1 MSDVRAVPGASSGGS
16 SGVSSGA
23 PTVVAERAVP
33 RSGRLGYFLRRNPRV
48 LLGGAVVVL
57 LIVLAIMA
65 PLIVPYDPIDV
76 DPTQGLE
83 PPSLKHWL
91 GTDDL
96 GRDVLSRVL
105 MGARVSLT
113 VGIISVVIGL
123 VVGVSIGLA
132 AGYLGGAVD
141 LLMMRII
148 DALLAFPGLLLAI
161 SITAAL
167 GPQIWNAMI
176 AIGIVAIPAYTRL
189 TRAQVLSVREREFV
203 TATRAL
209 GATGSRIVFKHILP
223 NISNALVVQASL
235 STAFAILAEASLS
248 FLGLGAQPPTP
259 SWGQDIN
266 YSQRYLTN
274 MMWWMSAGPGI
285 AIFLAVLS
293 FNFLGDALRDAL
305 DPHLRRRA

>member
-1 MSDVRAVPGASSGGS
+1 MGS
-16 SGVSSGA
+16 
-23 PTVVAERAVP
+23 
-33 RSGRLGYFLRRNPRV
+33 
-48 LLGGAVVVL
+48 
-57 LIVLAIMA
+57 
-65 PLIVPYDPIDV
+65 
-76 DPTQGLE
+76 
-83 PPSLKHWL
+83 
-91 GTDDL
+91 
-96 GRDVLSRVL
+96 
-105 MGARVSLT
+105 RVSLT
-113 VGIISVVIGL
+113 VGLISVSIGL
-123 VVGVSIGLA
+123 IVGVSVGLA
-132 AGYLGGAVD
+132 AGYLGGTVD
-141 LLMMRII
+141 LVAMRVI
-148 DALLAFPGLLLAI
+148 DALLAFPGLLLAV

-176 AIGIVAIPAYTRL
+176 AIGVVAIPAYTRL
-189 TRAQVLSVREREFV
+189 TRAQVLSIREREYV

-209 GATGSRIVFKHILP
+209 GASSWRIVFGHILP
-223 NISNALVVQASL
+223 NISNSLVVQASL

>member
-1 MSDVRAVPGASSGGS
+1 MSDVRSGTRPVANVPI
-16 SGVSSGA
+16 
-23 PTVVAERAVP
+23 PVAQRVTP
-33 RSGRLGYFLRRNPRV
+33 MRGRLGYFVRRNPRV
-48 LLGGAVVVL
+48 LLGGVVVL
-57 LIVLAIMA
+57 LLILLAVLAPAIT
-65 PLIVPYDPIDV
+65 PYDPTEV
-76 DPTQGLE
+76 DPSQGLQA
-83 PPSLKHWL
+83 PSLKHWM

-96 GRDVLSRVL
+96 GRDVLTRVL
-105 MGARVSLT
+105 WGARVSLS
-113 VGIISVVIGL
+113 VGLISVSIGL
-123 VVGVSIGLA
+123 LVGVSLGLA

-141 LLMMRII
+141 LFAMRVI
-148 DALLAFPGLLLAI
+148 DALLAFPALRLAS

-167 GPQIWNAMI
+167 GPQLQNAMI
-176 AIGIVAIPAYTRL
+176 AIGVVAIPAYTRL
-189 TRAQVLSVREREFV
+189 TRAQVLSVREREYV
-203 TATRAL
+203 TAVRAV
-209 GATGSRIVFKHILP
+209 GASSWRIVLKHILP
-223 NISNALVVQASL
+223 NISNPIVVQASL

-248 FLGLGAQPPTP
+248 FLGLGSQPPTP

>member
-1 MSDVRAVPGASSGGS
+1 MSDARSDVRTAGVALPASRAAAPARGRVWYF
-16 SGVSSGA
+16 VS
-23 PTVVAERAVP
+23 
-33 RSGRLGYFLRRNPRV
+33 RNPRV
-48 LLGGAVVVL
+48 LIGGGVVVL
-57 LIVLAIMA
+57 LVLLALLA
-65 PLIVPYDPIDV
+65 PVIAPYDPTEV

-83 PPSLKHWL
+83 APGLKHWM

-105 MGARVSLT
+105 WGARVSLS
-113 VGIISVVIGL
+113 VGLISVSIGL
-123 VVGVSIGLA
+123 LVGVSLGLA
-132 AGYLGGAVD
+132 AGYLGGTVD
-141 LLMMRII
+141 LLAMRVI
-148 DALLAFPGLLLAI
+148 DALLAFPALLLAI

-167 GPQIWNAMI
+167 GPQIQNAMI
-176 AIGIVAIPAYTRL
+176 AIGIVAIPSYTRL
-189 TRAQVLSVREREFV
+189 TRAQVLSAREREYV
-203 TATRAL
+203 TAVRAV
-209 GATGSRIVFKHILP
+209 GASSWRIVLRHILP
-223 NISNALVVQASL
+223 NISNPIVVQASL

-285 AIFLAVLS
+285 AIFLAVLA

-305 DPHLRRRA
+305 DPQFRRRA

>member
-1 MSDVRAVPGASSGGS
+1 M
-16 SGVSSGA
+16 SGA
-23 PTVVAERAVP
+23 GAVTSTPLPAAQRASRP
-33 RSGRLGYFLRRNPRV
+33 IRGRLTYFLRRNPRV
-48 LLGGAVVVL
+48 LLGGVVVL
-57 LIVLAIMA
+57 LLVLVAILA
-65 PLIVPYDPIDV
+65 PAIVPYDPIEV
-76 DPTQGLE
+76 NPSESLE
-83 PPSLKHWL
+83 PPSLQHWL

-105 MGARVSLT
+105 LGARVSLS
-113 VGIISVVIGL
+113 VGLISVSIGL
-123 VVGVSIGLA
+123 IVGVSVGLA
-132 AGYLGGAVD
+132 AGYLGGPVD
-141 LLMMRII
+141 LLAMRVI
-148 DALLAFPGLLLAI
+148 DALLAFPALLLAI

-176 AIGIVAIPAYTRL
+176 AIGVVAIPAYTRL
-189 TRAQVLSVREREFV
+189 TRAQVLSIREREFV
-203 TATRAL
+203 TATRAI
-209 GATGSRIVFKHILP
+209 GASSWRIAFRHILP
-223 NISNALVVQASL
+223 NISNSLVVQASL

-266 YSQRYLTN
+266 YSQRYLSN
-274 MMWWMSAGPGI
+274 MMWWMSAGPGL

>member
-1 MSDVRAVPGASSGGS
+1 MSDARAASE
-16 SGVSSGA
+16 A
-23 PTVVAERAVP
+23 PSAVAQRVAP
-33 RSGRLGYFLRRNPRV
+33 RRGRLGYFLRRNPRV
-48 LLGGAVVVL
+48 LLGGGVVVAL
-57 LIVLAIMA
+57 LVIALLA
-65 PLIVPYDPIDV
+65 PWLVPYDPIDV
-76 DPTQGLE
+76 DPSQGLDA
-83 PPSLKHWL
+83 PSFKHLL

-96 GRDVLSRVL
+96 GRDVFSRVVL
-105 MGARVSLT
+105 GSRISLS
-113 VGIISVVIGL
+113 VGIISVCIGL

-141 LLMMRII
+141 LLAMRVI
-148 DALLAFPGLLLAI
+148 DALLAFPALLLAI

-189 TRAQVLSVREREFV
+189 TRAQVLSVREREYV
-203 TATRAL
+203 TATRAV
-209 GATGSRIVFKHILP
+209 GATSWRIVTRHILP
-223 NISNALVVQASL
+223 NISNSLVVQASL

-274 MMWWMSAGPGI
+274 MLWWMSAGPGI

-305 DPHLRRRA
+305 DPHLSRRA

>member
-1 MSDVRAVPGASSGGS
+1 MSDVRSGTRPVANVPI
-16 SGVSSGA
+16 
-23 PTVVAERAVP
+23 PVAQRVTP
-33 RSGRLGYFLRRNPRV
+33 MRGRLGYFVRRNPRV
-48 LLGGAVVVL
+48 LLGGVVVL
-57 LIVLAIMA
+57 LLILLAVLAPAIT
-65 PLIVPYDPIDV
+65 PYDPTEV
-76 DPTQGLE
+76 DPSQGLQA
-83 PPSLKHWL
+83 PSLKHWM

-96 GRDVLSRVL
+96 GRDVLTRVL
-105 MGARVSLT
+105 WGARVSLS
-113 VGIISVVIGL
+113 VGLISVSIGL
-123 VVGVSIGLA
+123 LVGVSLGLA

-141 LLMMRII
+141 LFAMRVI
-148 DALLAFPGLLLAI
+148 DALLAFPALLLAI

-167 GPQIWNAMI
+167 GPQLQNAMI
-176 AIGIVAIPAYTRL
+176 AIGVVAIPAYTRL
-189 TRAQVLSVREREFV
+189 TRAQVLSVREREYV
-203 TATRAL
+203 TAVRAV
-209 GATGSRIVFKHILP
+209 GASSWRIVLKHILP
-223 NISNALVVQASL
+223 NISNPIVVQASL

-248 FLGLGAQPPTP
+248 FLGLGSQPPTP

>member
-1 MSDVRAVPGASSGGS
+1 MSQAGAM
-16 SGVSSGA
+16 SGVRL
-23 PTVVAERAVP
+23 PTE
-33 RSGRLGYFLRRNPRV
+33 GRVSTRPGRVRYFLRRNPRV
-48 LLGGAVVVL
+48 LIGGSVVVL
-57 LIVLAIMA
+57 LALIALLA
-65 PLIVPYDPIDV
+65 PYIVPYDPIDV
-76 DPTQGLE
+76 DPSQSLE
-83 PPSLKHWL
+83 APSLKHLL

-96 GRDVLSRVL
+96 GRDVFSRVM
-105 MGARVSLT
+105 MGSRVSLS
-113 VGIISVVIGL
+113 VGLISVTIGL
-123 VVGVSIGLA
+123 VLGVSIGLA
-132 AGYLGGAVD
+132 AGYLGGTVD
-141 LLMMRII
+141 LLAMRAI
-148 DALLAFPGLLLAI
+148 DALLSFPALLLAI

-167 GPQIWNAMI
+167 GPQLWNSMI
-176 AIGIVAIPAYTRL
+176 AIGVVAIPAYTRL
-189 TRAQVLSVREREFV
+189 TRAQVLSIREREYV

-209 GATGSRIVFKHILP
+209 GASSWRIVFRHILP
-223 NISNALVVQASL
+223 NVSNSLVVQASL

>member
-1 MSDVRAVPGASSGGS
+1 MSDARAVSE
-16 SGVSSGA
+16 A
-23 PTVVAERAVP
+23 PSAVAQRVAP
-33 RSGRLGYFLRRNPRV
+33 RRGRLGYFLRRNPRV
-48 LLGGAVVVL
+48 LLGGGVVVAL
-57 LIVLAIMA
+57 LVIALLA
-65 PLIVPYDPIDV
+65 PWLVPYDPIDV
-76 DPTQGLE
+76 DPSQGLE
-83 PPSLKHWL
+83 APSLKHLL

-96 GRDVLSRVL
+96 GRDVFSRVVL
-105 MGARVSLT
+105 GSRISLS
-113 VGIISVVIGL
+113 VGIISVCIGL

-141 LLMMRII
+141 LLAMRVI
-148 DALLAFPGLLLAI
+148 DALLAFPALLLAI

-189 TRAQVLSVREREFV
+189 TRAQVLSVREREYV
-203 TATRAL
+203 TATRAV
-209 GATGSRIVFKHILP
+209 GASSWRIVTRHILP
-223 NISNALVVQASL
+223 NISNSLVVQASL

-305 DPHLRRRA
+305 DPHLQRRA